1 VGTFLIAK
9 KEVYGL
15 AHEGKDK
22 KKFLLFKFIEKRE
35 ESIFWILLY
44 PMSWSAGQCTKK
56 KEYLF
61 NNGDE
66 IFVTWKKYRCKKIIN
81 FNN

>member
-35 ESIFWILLY
+35 ESIF
-44 PMSWSAGQCTKK
+44 
-56 KEYLF
+56 
-61 NNGDE
+61 
-66 IFVTWKKYRCKKIIN
+66 
-81 FNN
+81 